1 MGHSPN
7 RKREDLPSPLGPVEI
22 FDWCSPAFIAGHE
35 MESGLGSF
43 PSYRSLFTTPEGLA
57 SLAHSNNADV
67 ILALDQEERIV
78 GYCVMREPDKTD
90 FWGRLGPGTLYEIV
104 ALEASRSYRSTK
116 LGQKLLHLGLT
127 NELIEER
134 ITYMVGYS
142 WTWDLEG
149 TGLTANEYRGLLMH
163 LLAPYEFKRYPTN
176 EPNVSLRP
184 ENMFMARIGSKVD
197 PELVKKF
204 KNLLFGIV

>member
-1 MGHSPN
+1 MDAPPS
-7 RKREDLPSPLGPVEI
+7 RKRETFPAPPGPVDI
-22 FDWCSPAFIAGHE
+22 FDWCAPAFVAGHE
-35 MESGLGSF
+35 MESGIGTF

-57 SLAHSNNADV
+57 LLAHGNNADV
-67 ILALDQEERIV
+67 ILGIDAKKRIV

-104 ALEASRSYRSTK
+104 ALEVSRNYRSTK

-127 NELIEER
+127 NELIEKR

-149 TGLTANEYRGLLMH
+149 TGMTANEYRGLLMH
-163 LLAPYEFKRYPTN
+163 ILAPYDFKRYPTN

-184 ENMFMARIGSKVD
+184 ENIFMARIGSEVD
-197 PELVKKF
+197 EEIVKKF

>member
-1 MGHSPN
+1 MNSSSN
-7 RKREDLPSPLGPVEI
+7 RKREEFPTPMGLIEVY
-22 FDWCSPAFIAGHE
+22 DWCSPSFIAGHD
-35 MESGLGSF
+35 MEAGIGTF

-57 SLAHSNNADV
+57 SLSHDNNADV
-67 ILALDQEERIV
+67 ILGLNHEEMIA
-78 GYCVMREPDKTD
+78 GYCIMREPDKSD

-104 ALEASRSYRSTK
+104 ALEVSRNFRSTK
-116 LGQKLLHLGLT
+116 LGRKLLDLGLT
-127 NELIEER
+127 NHLIEKR

-149 TGLTANEYRGLLMH
+149 TGKTPKEYRDLLTHM
-163 LLAPYEFKRYPTN
+163 LTPYGFKRYPTN

-184 ENMFMARIGSKVD
+184 ENMFMARIGSEVD
-197 PELVKKF
+197 EETVKKF

>member
-1 MGHSPN
+1 MNPSPN
-7 RKREDLPSPLGPVEI
+7 RKREVFPTPLGEAKI
-22 FDWCSPAFIAGHE
+22 YDWCSPSFIAGQE
-35 MESGLGSF
+35 MEAGIGTF

-57 SLAHSNNADV
+57 SLAHDNNADV
-67 ILALDQEERIV
+67 ILGLTGQGLIS
-78 GYCVMREPDKTD
+78 GYCVMREPDKSD

-104 ALEASRSYRSTK
+104 ALEVSRNYRTTK
-116 LGQKLLHLGLT
+116 LGQKLLNLGLT
-127 NELIEER
+127 NHLIEKR

-149 TGLTANEYRGLLMH
+149 TGKTAKEYRDLLTH
-163 LLAPYEFKRYPTN
+163 LLAPYDFKRYPTN

-184 ENMFMARIGSKVD
+184 ENMFMARIGSEVD
-197 PELVKKF
+197 EETVKKF